1 MGKKVQSVLE
11 SKYLIRKLLVS
22 FAAAIYAR
30 VHQYASARTST
41 RTRTEVNLISGG
53 KQLDTK
59 ALGVNE
65 KDER

>member
-1 MGKKVQSVLE
+1 M
-11 SKYLIRKLLVS
+11 LLLATS
-22 FAAAIYAR
+22 AIYAR

-41 RTRTEVNLISGG
+41 RTRAEVNLISGG